1 MLYYVQ
7 EVRTHESTPVM
18 TTATLA
24 ANIKQ
29 SIADDIRHCA
39 PAHTR
44 ITMDVALANW
54 AYFFDQGRYTEAK
67 TWWAVVHSLMVA
79 K

>member
-1 MLYYVQ
+1 
-7 EVRTHESTPVM
+7 M

-54 AYFFDQGRYTEAK
+54 SYFFQDGRTAEAK
-67 TWWAVVHSLMVA
+67 VWWAIVHEFITGARS
-79 K
+79 

>member
-1 MLYYVQ
+1 
-7 EVRTHESTPVM
+7 M

-24 ANIKQ
+24 KHIKAE
-29 SIADDIRHCA
+29 IADDIRHCA

-54 AYFFDQGRYTEAK
+54 NYFFSDGRTAEAK
-67 TWWAVVHSLMVA
+67 VWWAIVHEFITGVRS
-79 K
+79 

>member
-1 MLYYVQ
+1 
-7 EVRTHESTPVM
+7 M

-29 SIADDIRHCA
+29 SIADDIRRCA

-44 ITMDVALANW
+44 ITLDVALANW
-54 AYFFDQGRYTEAK
+54 SYFFNDCRYTEAK
-67 TWWAVVHSLMVA
+67 KWWAVVHRIITEGN
-79 K
+79 

>member
-1 MLYYVQ
+1 
-7 EVRTHESTPVM
+7 M
-18 TTATLA
+18 TTATCA
-24 ANIKQ
+24 ANIKAE
-29 SIADDIRHCA
+29 IARDIRRVA

-54 AYFFDQGRYTEAK
+54 AYFFSDGRTAEAK
-67 TWWAVVHSLMVA
+67 VWWAIVHEFITGER

>member
-1 MLYYVQ
+1 
-7 EVRTHESTPVM
+7 M

-24 ANIKQ
+24 NTIKAEIAN
-29 SIADDIRHCA
+29 DIRRCA

-54 AYFFDQGRYTEAK
+54 QYFFNDCRYSEAK
-67 TWWAVVHSLMVA
+67 VWWAVVHELMTGA